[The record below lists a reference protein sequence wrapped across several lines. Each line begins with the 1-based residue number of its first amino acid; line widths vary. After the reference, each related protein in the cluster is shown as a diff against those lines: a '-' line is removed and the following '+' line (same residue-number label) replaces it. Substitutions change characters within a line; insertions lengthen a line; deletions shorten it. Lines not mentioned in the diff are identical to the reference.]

1 MIFKLTPEIRRA
13 SLFHSCSLDAKR
25 WLLRGLQLCSMNE
38 NPSEE
43 EADASFARFNQYNDK
58 TLEHK
63 CLVAVAKLINPQSG
77 TLKAGLKFVDSL
89 SIIAACKY
97 NLRELVSINLKQ

>member
-1 MIFKLTPEIRRA
+1 M
-13 SLFHSCSLDAKR
+13 D
-25 WLLRGLQLCSMNE
+25 E

-63 CLVAVAKLINPQSG
+63 CLVAVAKLIEQQSG
-77 TLKAGLKFVDSL
+77 TLKAGLRVVDSL
-89 SIIAACKY
+89 SISAVCKY
-97 NLRELVSINLKQ
+97 NLRELVSINLEQ